1 MSRLLTPLVAYAV
14 SDLSEPIVD
23 AMSVVNALTVTPDG
37 TPGFV
42 TAEPVLPVDVL
53 PQAAATSAAPPTR
66 VTRLNFDRP
75 WDPRP
80 LIPSCK
86 RIRPLPSEPESTV
99 CDATCSGSD
108 KCRHPNLCEAACGWF
123 AYREGF
129 VNSSNE
135 KSP

>member
-1 MSRLLTPLVAYAV
+1 
-14 SDLSEPIVD
+14 
-23 AMSVVNALTVTPDG
+23 MSVVNELTVTPDG
-37 TPGFV
+37 TPGFE
-42 TAEPVLPVDVL
+42 TAPEPEVLVDVL
-53 PQAAATSAAPPTR
+53 PQAAATSAAPPTT
-66 VTRLNFDRP
+66 VTRLNFDRR

-86 RIRPLPSEPESTV
+86 RIRPLPSKPEPTV
-99 CDATCSGSD
+99 FDATCSGSD
-108 KCRHPNLCEAACGWF
+108 KRRHPNLCEAASGWF